1 MFRRLRRLI
10 VALVLLIIVV
20 VAMVVVLGNRSA
32 LDKARSRAD
41 ARWSALRVPLQPR
54 YARLAA
60 IGDALAKDLAPNSGV
75 PARLA
80 TALQRWNS
88 YMAPARHDPAAE
100 VTVADQ
106 LEGLAA
112 LAHVTAV
119 SSDRIKA
126 DQAVQ
131 TAIAEFDK
139 TAPPRALVDTYNAAV
154 RSYEHDRTTG
164 IRRLTAAV
172 FGYHSRRTFE
182 LAALS

>member
-32 LDKARSRAD
+32 LDKARSHVD
-41 ARWSALRVPLQPR
+41 TRWSALRTPLQPR

-60 IGDALAKDLAPNSGV
+60 VGDALAKDLAPNSGV
-75 PARLA
+75 SARLG
-80 TALQRWNS
+80 TALRTWNS
-88 YMAPARHDPAAE
+88 YMAPGHHDPGSE

-112 LAHVTAV
+112 LAHVTAQ

-139 TAPPRALVDTYNAAV
+139 TAPPRALVDVYNAAV
-154 RSYEHDRTTG
+154 RTYEHDRTTG

-172 FGYHSRRTFE
+172 FGYHAQRTFE
-182 LAALS
+182 PAATS